1 MIISDKVRSCASA
14 YAKDELI
21 AYLAKM
27 AGLHNLARIDL
38 MLIDE
43 NEDNTL
49 ADDRYIIDIT
59 DGKGTIKGSN
69 SRSILLGVYAY
80 LKHLGCRFL
89 RPSENGEIVPKSDL
103 AGECKIEQ
111 TAFYPYRIEELE
123 GAVNDDIIIEYL
135 KVF

>member
-1 MIISDKVRSCASA
+1 MIISDKVRSETTA
-14 YAKDELI
+14 YAKDELSR
-21 AYLAKM
+21 YLAKM

-49 ADDRYIIDIT
+49 SDDRYIIDIT

-80 LKHLGCRFL
+80 LKLLG
-89 RPSENGEIVPKSDL
+89 
-103 AGECKIEQ
+103 
-111 TAFYPYRIEELE
+111 
-123 GAVNDDIIIEYL
+123 
-135 KVF
+135 